1 MIAAAMRA
9 VATGFV
15 RDRGALWMAFLVP
28 VPVFLVFAAA
38 FAGTDGARAPLAI
51 AIADEQGSPDARRL
65 AEALERS
72 RDPEVRAVGCADAP
86 CVRAQVRSGR
96 ADAGLV
102 IGGRRLGDPR
112 AEGPAP
118 LRVVRDPARAPVA
131 QALAGLLER
140 TYVDALPDAAL
151 RDVVTVIDDE
161 IVELTADQWAEVE
174 DALAEIRRAAERG
187 EPASRPPLIAF
198 EDVAG
203 GERGD
208 LVAYYAG
215 AIAVLFVLFSANQAA
230 LGAAEADRSPLLE
243 RLCTL
248 PGGLGP
254 LLLAQFAFLVGLGA
268 GQVVLMFAVAWVA
281 HGVDLPRH
289 LGPTVLVALAA
300 AAAAA
305 GIALAVTGACRT
317 RRQAE
322 VASNVAA
329 LVLSAVGGSM
339 IPRFLMPDALRA
351 AGWLT
356 PNAWALDAFGAI
368 YWRGEGLASLALPI
382 AALLAFGLVGLAAAR
397 LFARRTEVM

>member
-1 MIAAAMRA
+1 MIAAALRA
-9 VATGFV
+9 VATGFL
-15 RDRGALWMAFLVP
+15 RDRGAVWMAFLVP

-38 FAGTDGARAPLAI
+38 FAGAGGDHARLTI
-51 AIADEQGSPDARRL
+51 AIADEQRSPNARRL
-65 AEALERS
+65 ASALGRS
-72 RDPEVRAVGCADAP
+72 RDPAVRVLDCADGP
-86 CVRAQVRSGR
+86 CVRAHVRSGR

-102 IGGRRLGDPR
+102 IGGRPLGDPR

-118 LRVVRDPARAPVA
+118 LRVLRDPARAPAA

-140 TYVDALPDAAL
+140 TYVGALPDAAL
-151 RDVVTVIDDE
+151 GEVVTVIDDE
-161 IVELTADQWAEVE
+161 IVELTADQRAQVE
-174 DALAEIRRAAERG
+174 DALEDLRRSADAG
-187 EPASRPPLIAF
+187 ETTARPPLVAF

-215 AIAVLFVLFSANQAA
+215 AVAVLFVLFSANQAA

-254 LLLAQFAFLVGLGA
+254 LLFAQFAFLVGLGA
-268 GQVVLMFAVAWVA
+268 LQVVLMFAVAWAV

-289 LGPTVLVALAA
+289 LVPTALVAIAS

-305 GIALAVTGACRT
+305 GIALGVTGACRT

-322 VASNVAA
+322 VASSVVA

-368 YWRGEGLASLALPI
+368 YWRGEGLGALVLPI
-382 AALLAFGLVGLAAAR
+382 AVLLAFALAGLAAAR
-397 LFARRTEVM
+397 LLALRTEVM